1 MEELKVALT
10 ELRAR
15 TPNFD
20 SYAIHSDS
28 KIIHS
33 ESLRRE

>member
-1 MEELKVALT
+1 MDELKVALT

-20 SYAIHSDS
+20 SYAIHSES
-28 KIIHS
+28 QIVHS